1 MANANAPTGL
11 TPRRYRNGSPW
22 MGAARHY
29 YVPASDA
36 TALYIGD
43 PVVIVAGSD
52 TNGFPSC
59 TRATAGAGNRITGVV
74 VGFRPGAPLAA
85 PYPARPASTAGYVI
99 VADDPNLLF
108 EIQESATTDGA
119 ALTAAAMGKNAQLLA
134 GTGGAN
140 GSGFTMDSTSAVTT
154 NTGQLRIVEFQ
165 RRADNEGPAKAYG
178 KWLVAI
184 NQPTET
190 GAAGSTG
197 V

>member
-1 MANANAPTGL
+1 MPNANAPTGL

-29 YVPASDA
+29 YVPATDA
-36 TALYIGD
+36 TALYVGD

-52 TNGFPSC
+52 PTGHPSV
-59 TRATAGAGNRITGVV
+59 TRATAGASGRITGVV
-74 VGFRPGAPLAA
+74 VGFRPSAPLAA
-85 PYPARPASTAGYVI
+85 SYPARPASTAGFVI
-99 VADDPNLLF
+99 VADDPDLLF
-108 EIQESATTDGA
+108 EVQESAATDGA
-119 ALTAAAMGKNAQLLA
+119 ALTTAAMGKNVNLLA
-134 GTGGAN
+134 GTGGVA
-140 GSGFTMDSTSAVTT
+140 GSGFQIDSTSAVTT
-154 NTGQLRIVEFQ
+154 NTGQLRIVEAQ
-165 RRADNEGPAKAYG
+165 RRTDNEAGGKAFA

>member
-52 TNGFPSC
+52 TNGFASV
-59 TRATAGAGNRITGVV
+59 TRATAGASNRITGVV
-74 VGFRPGAPLAA
+74 VGFRPTTPMMAS
-85 PYPARPASTAGYVI
+85 YPARPASTAGYVI
-99 VADDPNLLF
+99 VADDPDLLF

-119 ALTAAAMGKNAQLLA
+119 ALTATAMGKNAQLVA
-134 GTGGAN
+134 GTGTVA
-140 GSGFTMDSTSAVTT
+140 GSGFMLDSTTAVTT
-154 NTGQLRIVEFQ
+154 NTGQLRIVEYQ
-165 RRADNEGPAKAYG
+165 RRADNDGPAKAYG